1 MSGLFDPL
9 ETELQSLRPCDASPH
24 LRRRIAERLNV
35 RQAQASNRPWP
46 WSVALAGALAA
57 AAVAA
62 VLVWSEG
69 RLHQEPWPGE
79 TERPGRLAVRKDA
92 PPTVLAYKRVLARS
106 PNALEALLDQH
117 AARVLP
123 ATSPRPEFRAF
134 ARIDELRFDPALGEL

>member
-1 MSGLFDPL
+1 MAPTQRAD
-9 ETELQSLRPCDASPH
+9 Q
-24 LRRRIAERLNV
+24 
-35 RQAQASNRPWP
+35 PWP

-57 AAVAA
+57 AALAA

-69 RLHQEPWPGE
+69 KLHQESWP
-79 TERPGRLAVRKDA
+79 RQIQPAGRLAVREDA

-134 ARIDELRFDPALGEL
+134 ARIDELKFDPALGEL